1 MMTITELQQRY
12 ATHSNVEAISGLLKD
27 PSVRTLFC
35 GGCVPLPLHCFHP
48 CWCNAESFLLFLFWA
63 IWKRQDIFTMI

>member
-35 GGCVPLPLHCFHP
+35 GGIILGAC
-48 CWCNAESFLLFLFWA
+48 
-63 IWKRQDIFTMI
+63 

>member
-35 GGCVPLPLHCFHP
+35 GGLC
-48 CWCNAESFLLFLFWA
+48 ASAASLFSSVLVQRGEFPFVLFWA